1 MAICGERFFNKYKHE
16 TVVSWIKKK
25 SFLKKK
31 TAELKA
37 QNKLRGA
44 ILAKYISGVGGI
56 FPAIYIVRATPQWH

>member
-1 MAICGERFFNKYKHE
+1 MD
-16 TVVSWIKKK
+16 KKEEL
-25 SFLKKK
+25 FEKK
-31 TAELKA
+31 TAEPKA